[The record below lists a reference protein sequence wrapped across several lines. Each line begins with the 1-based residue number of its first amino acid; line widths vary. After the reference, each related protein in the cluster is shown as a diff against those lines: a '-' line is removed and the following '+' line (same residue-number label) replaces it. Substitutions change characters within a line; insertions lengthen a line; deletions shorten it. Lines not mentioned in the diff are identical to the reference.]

1 MKGEAHKSLLWS
13 GVQQFV
19 TFGIQFVLG
28 IVLARLLNPYDYG
41 LIAMQGI
48 FFAISNAFIDF
59 GLEGAL
65 IQKKVCNKT
74 DLNTAF
80 LFSLTMALAIYVL
93 LFMAA
98 PMIAEFYHAPILGK
112 MLRFSALVLV
122 INSIGIAPKSLLQ
135 RQLRFKE
142 LAMASTSITLLSGL
156 VALYMA
162 YHGYA
167 YWSLIGQSL
176 LGAALMT
183 GACALYARWLPSWH
197 CSMESFR
204 HLISFGL
211 PMLFTT
217 LVNAVYNNIY
227 SLVVGRFYTPRQLG
241 LYERAN
247 NYSGYVSYSLSDLS
261 MRALYPLLSRV
272 QDDMMQLKESALRI
286 LHASAFIVV
295 PINVFLMI
303 KAEDLIRMVL
313 TEKWLGMAPL
323 MQVLCIS
330 SMAYVVAN
338 LHFNLFK
345 AIGKTQVLFICELIK
360 KILGVL
366 MLLITFRF
374 GLMAMV
380 WGLLVYAIV
389 NILISS
395 LFVYRFMDITLMD
408 QIRQV
413 HIVTFNGL
421 MALVACW
428 LMGWLIDNLY
438 LRFGQSFVVFFSV
451 YATMAWIEKDK
462 AIDFLKVYFQRRKRS

>member
-19 TFGIQFVLG
+19 TFGIQFGLG

-48 FFAISNAFIDF
+48 FFAISNAFVDF

-65 IQKKVCNKT
+65 IQKKDCNKT

-80 LFSLTMALAIYVL
+80 LFSLTMALSMYVL
-93 LFMAA
+93 LFLAA
-98 PMIAEFYHAPILGK
+98 PIIAEFYHAPILGK
-112 MLRFSALVLV
+112 MLRFSALVFFF
-122 INSIGIAPKSLLQ
+122 NSVGLAPKALLQ

-142 LAMASTSITLLSGL
+142 LALASTSITLLSGL
-156 VALYMA
+156 VALCMA

-176 LGAALMT
+176 LSAALMMC
-183 GACALYARWLPSWH
+183 ACALYARWLPSWH
-197 CSMESFR
+197 YSMESFR
-204 HLISFGL
+204 HLVSFGL
-211 PMLFTT
+211 PMLFTS
-217 LVNAVYNNIY
+217 LVNAVYTNLY

-247 NYSGYVSYSLSDLS
+247 NYSSYVSYSLSDLS

-272 QDDMMQLKESALRI
+272 QDDMAQLKESALRI

-295 PINVFLMI
+295 PLNVFLMI
-303 KAEDLIRMVL
+303 KAKDLIQIVL
-313 TEKWLGMAPL
+313 TEKWLEMAPL
-323 MQVLCIS
+323 MQVMCIS
-330 SMAYVVAN
+330 SMAYVVSN

-366 MLLITFRF
+366 VLLVTFRY
-374 GLMAMV
+374 GLLVMV

-395 LFVYRFMDITLMD
+395 LFVYRFMDITLID

-413 HIVTFNGL
+413 HIVVLNCII
-421 MALVACW
+421 ALVACW
-428 LMGWLIDNLY
+428 MVGWMVDNLY
-438 LRFGQSFVVFFSV
+438 LRFGLSFVVFFCV
-451 YATMAWIEKDK
+451 YITLAWIEKDK
-462 AIDFLKVYFQRRKRS
+462 AIDFLKGYFQRR

>member
-48 FFAISNAFIDF
+48 FFAISGAFVDF

-65 IQKKVCNKT
+65 IQMKECNKT

-80 LFSLTMALAIYVL
+80 LFSLTMALLMYVL
-93 LFMAA
+93 LFLTA

-112 MLRFSALVLV
+112 MLRISALVL
-122 INSIGIAPKSLLQ
+122 ILNSIGIAPRALLQ

-142 LAMASTSITLLSGL
+142 LALASTSITLLSGL

-183 GACALYARWLPSWH
+183 GVCALYARWLPSWH
-197 CSMESFR
+197 YSMESFR
-204 HLISFGL
+204 HLVSFGL

-217 LVNAVYNNIY
+217 LVHAVYNNLY

-272 QDDMMQLKESALRI
+272 QDDLAQLKESTLRI

-303 KAEDLIRMVL
+303 KAEDLIRIVL
-313 TEKWLGMAPL
+313 TEKWVEMTPL
-323 MQVLCIS
+323 MQVMCIS
-330 SMAYVVAN
+330 SMAYVVSN

-345 AIGKTQVLFICELIK
+345 AIGKTQILFICELIK

-366 MLLITFRF
+366 VLLITFRF

-380 WGLLVYAIV
+380 WGLLAYAFV

-395 LFVYRFMDITLMD
+395 LFVYRFMDITLME

-413 HIVTFNGL
+413 HVVVLNGII
-421 MALVACW
+421 ALVACW
-428 LMGWLIDNLY
+428 LLGWMIDDLY
-438 LRFGQSFVVFFSV
+438 LRFGLSFVVFFSV
-451 YATMAWIEKDK
+451 YVACAWMEKDK
-462 AIDFLKVYFQRRKRS
+462 AIDFLKGYFQKR

>member
-122 INSIGIAPKSLLQ
+122 INSIGIAPKALLQ

-183 GACALYARWLPSWH
+183 GACALYAQWLPSWH

-313 TEKWLGMAPL
+313 TEKWLEMAPL

-330 SMAYVVAN
+330 SMAYVVSN

-345 AIGKTQVLFICELIK
+345 AIGKTQILFICELVK

-366 MLLITFRF
+366 VLLITFRF
-374 GLMAMV
+374 GLLVMV

-413 HIVTFNGL
+413 HIVVLNCII
-421 MALVACW
+421 ALVACW
-428 LMGWLIDNLY
+428 LVGLMIDYLY
-438 LRFGQSFVVFFSV
+438 LRFGLSFVVYFSV
-451 YATMAWIEKDK
+451 YASLAWIEKDK
-462 AIDFLKVYFQRRKRS
+462 AIDFLKGYLKRG

>member
-1 MKGEAHKSLLWS
+1 MRGEAHKSILWS

-41 LIAMQGI
+41 LIAMQSI
-48 FFAISNAFIDF
+48 FFAISGAFVDF

-65 IQKKVCNKT
+65 IQKKECNKT

-80 LFSLTMALAIYVL
+80 LFSLTMALLMYVL
-93 LFMAA
+93 LFLAA
-98 PMIAEFYHAPILGK
+98 PIIADFYHAPILGK
-112 MLRFSALVLV
+112 MLRFSALVLFF
-122 INSIGIAPKSLLQ
+122 NSIGIAPRALLQ

-142 LAMASTSITLLSGL
+142 LALASTSITLLSGV

-183 GACALYARWLPSWH
+183 GICAFYARWLPSWH
-197 CSMESFR
+197 YSMESFR
-204 HLISFGL
+204 HLVSFGL

-217 LVNAVYNNIY
+217 LVHAVYNNLY

-241 LYERAN
+241 LYERAS

-272 QDDMMQLKESALRI
+272 QDDMVQLKESTLRI

-303 KAEDLIRMVL
+303 KAEDLIRIVL
-313 TEKWLGMAPL
+313 TEKWVEMAPL
-323 MQVLCIS
+323 MQVMCIS
-330 SMAYVVAN
+330 SMAYVVSN

-345 AIGKTQVLFICELIK
+345 AIGKTQILFLCELIK
-360 KILGVL
+360 KMIGVL
-366 MLLITFRF
+366 VLLITFRY
-374 GLMAMV
+374 GLIVMV
-380 WGLLVYAIV
+380 WGLLVYALLNV
-389 NILISS
+389 LVSS
-395 LFVYRFMDITLMD
+395 WFVYRFMNITLMD
-408 QIRQV
+408 QYKQV
-413 HIVTFNGL
+413 HIVVMN
-421 MALVACW
+421 ALIAMLACY
-428 LMGWLIDNLY
+428 LLGWMIESLY
-438 LRFGQSFVVFFSV
+438 VRFALSVFVFFGIYGMFAQLV
-451 YATMAWIEKDK
+451 KDK
-462 AIDFLKVYFQRRKRS
+462 AIDFLMGYLRKEK

>member
-1 MKGEAHKSLLWS
+1 MKGEAHKSILWS

-19 TFGIQFVLG
+19 TFGIQFGLG

-48 FFAISNAFIDF
+48 FFAISNAFVDF

-65 IQKKVCNKT
+65 IQKKVCDKA

-80 LFSLTMALAIYVL
+80 FFSLTMALSMYVL
-93 LFMAA
+93 LFLAA
-98 PMIAEFYHAPILGK
+98 PLIADFYHAPILGK
-112 MLRFSALVLV
+112 MLRFSALVL
-122 INSIGIAPKSLLQ
+122 IFNSIGIAPKALLQ

-142 LAMASTSITLLSGL
+142 LALASTSITLLSGL

-176 LGAALMT
+176 LGAAMMT
-183 GACALYARWLPSWH
+183 GICALYARWLPSWH
-197 CSMESFR
+197 YSMESFR
-204 HLISFGL
+204 HLVSFGL

-217 LVNAVYNNIY
+217 LVHAVYNNLY
-227 SLVVGRFYTPRQLG
+227 SLVVGRFYTARQLG
-241 LYERAN
+241 LYERAS
-247 NYSGYVSYSLSDLS
+247 NYSGYISYNLSGLS

-272 QDDMMQLKESALRI
+272 QDDMVQLKVSALRI

-303 KAEDLIRMVL
+303 KAEDLIRIVL
-313 TEKWLGMAPL
+313 TEKWVEMAPL
-323 MQVLCIS
+323 MQVMCIS
-330 SMAYVVAN
+330 SMAYVVSN

-345 AIGKTQVLFICELIK
+345 AVGKTQILFICELIN

-366 MLLITFRF
+366 VLLITFRL
-374 GLMAMV
+374 GLIVMV
-380 WGLLVYAIV
+380 WGLLVYSFI

-395 LFVYRFMDITLMD
+395 LFVYRFMDITLME

-413 HIVTFNGL
+413 HIVVLNCII
-421 MALVACW
+421 ALSACW
-428 LMGWLIDNLY
+428 LIGWVIDNLY
-438 LRFGQSFVVFFSV
+438 LRFCLSFVIFFSV
-451 YATMAWIEKDK
+451 YAALAWIEKDK
-462 AIDFLKVYFQRRKRS
+462 AIDFLKGYFQKR